1 MPEELLRLSLPW
13 RAWLWLERSTVGMPL
28 SLLVLDLFGT
38 WGAAD
43 DSWNHHHRQANVRPL
58 DWFAWVLVVI
68 GPVALHHRRRVPRV
82 ALVVTLGATLT
93 YILMGYAQGP
103 IWLNAIVAV
112 ASTVGAGYR
121 WAAWIASICFA
132 TGLLFA
138 PAHTAGQSRLAA
150 VNVLTTLLWLFA
162 VTLIPELIRV
172 LRERAME
179 SVRIKEEEA
188 RRQASDER
196 LAIARELHDV
206 LAHSISL
213 IAVQANVAL
222 EVMDRRPEQA
232 RIALVAIKDASKSAL
247 GEVRSVLDVLRGS
260 EAAPRDP
267 APGLDRLNHLVTQ
280 AEAAGLRTALSVVGD
295 VAEAPLAVSQAGYR
309 IVQESLTNVVRHADA
324 TRASILVECV
334 GGLRLRVVDDGRG
347 APLGFSDGSGNGLPG
362 MRERATAF
370 GGELT
375 AGPLPSGGFRVAA
388 YIPFPPTTR
397 TDSMATHTDTGT
409 DTDTGT
415 GTEEHP

>member
-1 MPEELLRLSLPW
+1 
-13 RAWLWLERSTVGMPL
+13 
-28 SLLVLDLFGT
+28 
-38 WGAAD
+38 
-43 DSWNHHHRQANVRPL
+43 
-58 DWFAWVLVVI
+58 
-68 GPVALHHRRRVPRV
+68 
-82 ALVVTLGATLT
+82 
-93 YILMGYAQGP
+93 
-103 IWLNAIVAV
+103 
-112 ASTVGAGYR
+112 
-121 WAAWIASICFA
+121 
-132 TGLLFA
+132 
-138 PAHTAGQSRLAA
+138 
-150 VNVLTTLLWLFA
+150 
-162 VTLIPELIRV
+162 
-172 LRERAME
+172 
-179 SVRIKEEEA
+179 
-188 RRQASDER
+188 
-196 LAIARELHDV
+196 
-206 LAHSISL
+206 
-213 IAVQANVAL
+213 
-222 EVMDRRPEQA
+222 
-232 RIALVAIKDASKSAL
+232 
-247 GEVRSVLDVLRGS
+247 
-260 EAAPRDP
+260 
-267 APGLDRLNHLVTQ
+267 VTQ